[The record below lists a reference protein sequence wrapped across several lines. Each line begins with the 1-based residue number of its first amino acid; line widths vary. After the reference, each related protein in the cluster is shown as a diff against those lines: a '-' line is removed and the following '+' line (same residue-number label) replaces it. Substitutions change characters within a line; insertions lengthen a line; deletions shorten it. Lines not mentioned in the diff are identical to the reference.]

1 MPYGYLGEQPIQS
14 KSNSG
19 VFNTVD
25 ALDLQ
30 SDGEWGGSLE
40 HIETLTPNG
49 VNNITCS
56 VLPTNY
62 NIIKIVY
69 TVNVD
74 SPASNVFRLNFFESG
89 VEETGNVYHYAQLSL
104 QKTGSLAQSNTTS
117 SDDLYLGNFN
127 GNGSNGHAYFYNL
140 SDNTK
145 YSTYAYHVTDLDGT
159 VYFGSGGLLQKS
171 TVDQIKFRNANAPK
185 IFTSGSEIKIYGI
198 KELWVIYDY

>member
-40 HIETLTPNG
+40 HIETLTPSS
-49 VNNITCS
+49 VNSINCS

-62 NIIKIVY
+62 NIIKIIY

-74 SPASNVFRLNFFESG
+74 SDSANVFRFNFFESG
-89 VEETGNVYHYAQLSL
+89 VEETGNVYHYAQLSCSP
-104 QKTGSLAQSNTTS
+104 TSNAAVSATNS
-117 SDDLYLGNFN
+117 SDDLYLGNFS
-127 GNGSNGHAYFYNL
+127 GLASNGHAYFYNL

-145 YSTYAYHVTDLDGT
+145 YSTYSYHVSDGAGAY
-159 VYFGSGGLLQKS
+159 YFGSGGLLQKS
-171 TVDQIKFRNANAPK
+171 TVDQIKFRNGSATK
-185 IFTSGSEIKIYGI
+185 VFTSGSEIKIYGV
-198 KELWVIYDY
+198 KEI